1 MMRPFSFPSLNKH
14 RKITGPK
21 EIKLD
26 RLHDSANS
34 L

>member
-1 MMRPFSFPSLNKH
+1 MYSLFIPSFNKH
-14 RKITGPK
+14 RKIKGPK